1 MKYIESDNELSMRGE
16 ALLEAITHDRAAGL
30 LPFFVSIVAHAYEK
44 YFGGKNKNL
53 VRNKYLSLTHLS
65 QATWI

>member
-30 LPFFVSIVAHAYEK
+30 LPFFVSIVAHVYEK

-53 VRNKYLSLTHLS
+53 VQN
-65 QATWI
+65 